1 MFKKLGWA
9 ALLVTFFAAPAMAQP
24 LPALVDDPR
33 DVGDAVDFIP
43 GKQISSHPDGG
54 YLCGA
59 EGLGGAGDNT
69 CDGVQLEIQVSDEAN
84 VNIENAL
91 NTTTYT
97 WEILVNVET
106 GVVWEDTMLAAVDPV
121 ASPVTGGRGQTTQD
135 LIDAENAIQ
144 HLEALADEASGAAQK
159 LEIESNTAC
168 AGVPLTLRHILCP
181 QLL

>member
-1 MFKKLGWA
+1 
-9 ALLVTFFAAPAMAQP
+9 
-24 LPALVDDPR
+24 
-33 DVGDAVDFIP
+33 
-43 GKQISSHPDGG
+43 
-54 YLCGA
+54 
-59 EGLGGAGDNT
+59 
-69 CDGVQLEIQVSDEAN
+69 LEIPVTDEAN
-84 VNIENAL
+84 ANIENAL
-91 NTTTYT
+91 NTTTHT
-97 WEILVNVET
+97 FEIFINVET